1 MLCPGLGSQT
11 SCCIAPG
18 IMGEAV
24 QNHVGKLDLEADSAW
39 ATRTEA
45 SDFYLSNF
53 SSFPTVWKEYNMID
67 LHGLCADEK
76 GWCPACCL
84 FNNHTRIGFA
94 IFYTSAPL
102 R

>member
-1 MLCPGLGSQT
+1 MQT
-11 SCCIAPG
+11 ARGPRELKEVTSIFP
-18 IMGEAV
+18 ISV
-24 QNHVGKLDLEADSAW
+24 LSPQFGKS
-39 ATRTEA
+39 
-45 SDFYLSNF
+45 
-53 SSFPTVWKEYNMID
+53 NMID

-94 IFYTSAPL
+94 IFYTSTPL